1 MFMYNSELSLKLQ
14 IGVFRD
20 LYKRGLI
27 SKSQLEKCIENISHK
42 GDKVN
47 GTKKSSSILSG

>member
-1 MFMYNSELSLKLQ
+1 MYNEGIRLNLQ

-27 SKSQLEKCIENISHK
+27 TKLQLDKCIEITIQK
-42 GDKVN
+42 ERKRYE
-47 GTKKSSSILSG
+47 TTKSSSILPS